1 LKYRQIRSQVT
12 ATIAIRILV
21 VLVLADLGNA
31 AKVTEFINLK
41 GVRFVVIFDCIRKAE
56 LIVFGKFIIRGVE
69 LKTNYGRQHLNINRT
84 FNIDNFS
91 VATDIGKTIDDD
103 SIKRLMDK
111 VKKKNPKGIARK

>member
-1 LKYRQIRSQVT
+1 MKYRQIRSQVT